1 MRYLLL
7 KQDRSVSG
15 SQGME
20 GRKELADEAT
30 WRAVIVALLLLQDVA
45 ELLRLVGRDLFT
57 GHVDLSAQVSVAASA
72 EEGS

>member
-15 SQGME
+15 SQGEE

-30 WRAVIVALLLLQDVA
+30 WRAVIVALLLLQDIA

-57 GHVDLSAQVSVAASA
+57 GHVDLSAQVSVAALA
-72 EEGS
+72 EERS